1 MLCGLS
7 RQHGVKKMTERD
19 EHVVRYPFEMFAELR
34 RDVASVC
41 RAWDDGKLSD
51 ADKRYLRFAFDL
63 IHSNCPDAADL
74 ATAMAMIRSMAD
86 EKQTHV

>member
-1 MLCGLS
+1 
-7 RQHGVKKMTERD
+7 MTDCD
-19 EHVVRYPFEMFAELR
+19 EHVVRYPFAMLAELK

-51 ADKRYLRFAFDL
+51 ADKRHLRFAFDL